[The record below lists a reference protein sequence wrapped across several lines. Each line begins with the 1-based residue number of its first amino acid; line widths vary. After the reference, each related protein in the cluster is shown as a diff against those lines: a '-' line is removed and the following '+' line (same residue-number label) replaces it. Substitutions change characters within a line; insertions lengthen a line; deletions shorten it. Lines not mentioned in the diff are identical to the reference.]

1 MTIKNVTIVGAGVLG
16 AQIAF
21 QSSFKGF
28 SVSVY
33 DINDEAI
40 AKSKKIFQ
48 YIKLCYLNDIDG
60 ANDENLD
67 AAFAKIEFFTN
78 LEAAVKNADIIIEA
92 VPEKLEIKQQIYLQ
106 IAQLAPSKTIFAT
119 NSSTLLP
126 SAMAAST
133 GRPDRFIALHF
144 ANEIW
149 KHNLAE
155 IMGHSETSKQTY
167 EVVVQFAR
175 DIGMIPIQLHKE
187 QAGYVLNSLLVPF
200 LSAASALLV
209 DDIARVE
216 DIDNAWKIASGAPKG
231 PFEIYD
237 IVGLMTA
244 YNISSRGSEKQQKFA
259 KLLKEEYIDKGKLG
273 ITTGEGFYKYK

>member
-67 AAFAKIEFFTN
+67 AAFAKVEFFTN

-175 DIGMIPIQLHKE
+175 DIGMIPIQLHQE

-259 KLLKEEYIDKGKLG
+259 KLIKEEYIDKGKLG

>member
-126 SAMAAST
+126 SAMAAAT

-149 KHNLAE
+149 KHNIAE

-167 EVVVQFAR
+167 DVVVQFAR
-175 DIGMIPIQLHKE
+175 DIGMVPIQLHKE

-209 DDIARVE
+209 DGIANIE
-216 DIDNAWKIASGAPKG
+216 DIDNTWKIATGAPQG

-244 YNISSRGSEKQQKFA
+244 YNISSIGSPKQREFA
-259 KLLKEEYIDKGKLG
+259 KLIKEKYIDKGKLG
-273 ITTGEGFYKYK
+273 IATGEGFYKYK